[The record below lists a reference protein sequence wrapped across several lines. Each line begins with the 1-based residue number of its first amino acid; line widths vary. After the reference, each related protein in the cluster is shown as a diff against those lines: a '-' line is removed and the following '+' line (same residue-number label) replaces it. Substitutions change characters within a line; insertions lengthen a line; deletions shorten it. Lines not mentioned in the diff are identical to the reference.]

1 MGPFTF
7 MPSRGK
13 ASMGKRDIIRLF
25 VPMAIFVVIVILVFT
40 GIILIY
46 DRVIEISV
54 LFVLASATILY
65 AYRTSDIANSAKEL
79 LLSEAR
85 P

>member
-1 MGPFTF
+1 MGPFTV